1 MNAFLLD
8 NKFKFFYNKFGI
20 GNLFNQVPERGEK
33 MIKPLH
39 DYVALTLEKEE
50 NKTASGIILTTESK
64 EKQSIGKVLAIGP
77 DVKDIA
83 LNDRVI
89 YQSYAGTKVTIE
101 DTDYLL
107 IKSESIL
114 AKL

>member
-1 MNAFLLD
+1 
-8 NKFKFFYNKFGI
+8 
-20 GNLFNQVPERGEK
+20 

-64 EKQSIGKVLAIGP
+64 DKQSIGNVLAVGP
-77 DVKDIA
+77 EVKDIEID
-83 LNDRVI
+83 DRVI
-89 YQSYAGTKVTIE
+89 YQSYAGTKVTLD
-101 DTDYLL
+101 DTEYLL